1 MKKNKDNEAK
11 WLTSA
16 TFPLITG
23 FLALLVLI
31 GGLGYWSVSTK
42 IAGAV
47 VSSGVVKVE
56 ANQQV
61 VQHLE
66 GGVVGAILAKNG
78 DYVEAGQTLIKFDDT
93 LLRTE
98 LVTVKRQL
106 NEILARSERLQAERD
121 GVDEL
126 AFPEQLTTAASLDR
140 STARQMSGQ
149 LRQFE
154 IRKEALSLELELLQE
169 QITQIDIR
177 VWGSKSQ
184 LEAMKRRKNLFA
196 EELENQQTLLDK
208 GLTQASRVVELRG
221 EIANIEGQIGQLK
234 SDIAGFKVQIAAL
247 KIEIVKLTTNRA
259 ENAITQ
265 LRDIQYSEI
274 ELNARI
280 ISLSKKLFDLEV
292 KAPMSGLVHRSKVFA
307 LQSVVQPGA
316 QIMYIIPQDQ
326 QFLIAARVDTTS
338 IDQIFVGQE
347 VGLRFTVFDQRETP
361 ELIGRVSKISAD
373 AIIDDVSGAA
383 YYSVEFL
390 PEKDEL
396 SKLGD
401 EVLLP
406 GMPVEAF
413 IKTSER
419 SPLEYL
425 TKPLTDYFS
434 RAFRG

>member
-1 MKKNKDNEAK
+1 MKIEKDTNNN

-16 TFPLITG
+16 AIPLTTG

-31 GGLGYWSVSTK
+31 GGFGYWSVSAK

-47 VSSGVVKVE
+47 VSSGLVKVE

-61 VQHLE
+61 VQHPE

-78 DYVEAGQTLIKFDDT
+78 DYVEQGQTLLRLDDT

-106 NEILARSERLQAERD
+106 NEILARSARLDAERD
-121 GVDEL
+121 GTDEL
-126 AFPEQLTTAASLDR
+126 VFPEELISATAQDQN
-140 STARQMSGQ
+140 TARQLSGQ

-154 IRKEALSLELELLQE
+154 IRKEALAQEIELLRE
-169 QITQIDIR
+169 QISQIEIR

-184 LEAMKRRKNLFA
+184 LEAMKRRRDLFA

-221 EIANIEGQIGQLK
+221 NMANMEGQVGQLK
-234 SDIAGFKVQIAAL
+234 SDIAGFRVQIAAL
-247 KIEIVKLTTNRA
+247 KIEIVKLATSRSET
-259 ENAITQ
+259 AITQ
-265 LRDIQYSEI
+265 LRDLQYSEI
-274 ELNARI
+274 ELRARR
-280 ISLSKKLFDLEV
+280 ISLSKRINDLEV
-292 KAPMSGLVHRSKVFA
+292 KAPMDGIVHRSTVFA

-316 QIMYIIPQDQ
+316 TIMFIVPQDQ

-338 IDQIFVGQE
+338 IDQVRVGQE
-347 VGLRFTVFDQRETP
+347 VGLRFTVFDQRRTP
-361 ELIGRVSKISAD
+361 ELKGRVSKISAD
-373 AIIDDVSGAA
+373 AIIDEVSGAS
-383 YYSVEFL
+383 YYAVEFL

-396 SKLGD
+396 VKL
-401 EVLLP
+401 EEQVLLP

-413 IKTSER
+413 IKTGER
-419 SPLEYL
+419 APLEYL